1 MKKINYTK
9 MNLSINYSY
18 RLFTF
23 KKNNKESNSC
33 LSETPHFTW
42 SYIFVIISIIW
53 YTKNNQNIN
62 HKIVKNVKRN
72 NYTN

>member
-33 LSETPHFTW
+33 LSETPHFT
-42 SYIFVIISIIW
+42 
-53 YTKNNQNIN
+53 
-62 HKIVKNVKRN
+62 
-72 NYTN
+72 